1 MWRFYDET
9 CFLYGSVRRG
19 DRVPGFCVGHA
30 GSLDVKLHSYTGK
43 NVSID
48 ASPAYEGQVYAS
60 AFDMEVTGGDQPS
73 YLPDHFVGFCIDLD
87 ETLNKGTHT
96 YNEGSLTSAPVVGSG
111 SPTFSIDQT
120 KADNLGKWYGK
131 YFNDFGGNDY
141 NAWSKK
147 NAAFFQ
153 VGVWEIIADGGDDF
167 DLTEGNFI
175 TGSGYADGYDAGD
188 WMSAGSLKLRALTSD
203 SVQDVAVV
211 VPSPVAA
218 MSLAPMLGG
227 LLLMRR
233 NRASHRSA

>member
-1 MWRFYDET
+1 MKSFAYVT
-9 CFLYGSVRRG
+9 AFA
-19 DRVPGFCVGHA
+19 VGIGTLGTASYSHA
-30 GSLDVKLHSYTGK
+30 GSLDVKLDAYKGQ

-48 ASPAYEGQVYAS
+48 PSPNYNGQVYAS
-60 AFDMEVTGGDQPS
+60 AFDMKVTGGDQPS
-73 YLPDHFVGFCIDLD
+73 YLPDNFVGFCIDLD
-87 ETLNKGTHT
+87 ETIKKGTHT
-96 YNEGSLTSAPVVGSG
+96 YNEGSLTSAPLVGSG
-111 SPTFSIDQT
+111 SASFSIDQT

-141 NAWSKK
+141 NAWTPK

-153 VGVWEIIADGGDDF
+153 VGVWEIIVDGGGGNF
-167 DLTEGNFI
+167 NLTEGNFI
-175 TGSGYADGYDAGD
+175 TTSGYANGYDAGD

-218 MSLAPMLGG
+218 MSLLPMLGG

-233 NRASHRSA
+233 NRASRRSA